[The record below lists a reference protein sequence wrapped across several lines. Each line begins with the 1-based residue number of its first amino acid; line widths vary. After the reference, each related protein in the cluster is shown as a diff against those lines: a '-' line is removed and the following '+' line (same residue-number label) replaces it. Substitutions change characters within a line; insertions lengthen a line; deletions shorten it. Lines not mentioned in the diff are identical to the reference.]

1 MKKILLIFTL
11 FVGGFL
17 SAQGNGDYVN
27 MTFVKTTPG
36 EDYGTILNEKWKE
49 LAQMRADEGTITGW
63 DVWWRPGSTEAS
75 DWNMLIVTIAKDPDS
90 LGANA
95 GVLKMRPDYT
105 EMDVEIFSEKNVK
118 ARTIVWDQTLV
129 NKGLNFA
136 GNEGETPVA
145 PQVAVMNL
153 MKVGYANAYE
163 YEKAEN
169 SLNSGDL
176 GSRLG
181 WGLLKRLDAA
191 GEDVYYDYMTIDFY
205 EDWKTMMS
213 TREATGKLSK
223 GLQTI
228 LNLRTHQQS
237 VPLWLAIQVRPKE

>member
-1 MKKILLIFTL
+1 MKKILLILTL

-63 DVWWRPGSTEAS
+63 DVWW
-75 DWNMLIVTIAKDPDS
+75 S

-213 TREATGKLSK
+213 TREATGKISK
-223 GLQTI
+223 GLQSI

-237 VPLWLAIQVRPKE
+237 VPLWLAIQVRPQE